1 MSSLPKQLISGVLPG
16 PAGDLEYLWQP
27 ASDSAVCAAVVCHPD
42 PMQGGTLHTRI
53 VHHLARAL
61 WELGLPV
68 LRFNFRGVGLSQGK
82 HDKGRGEREDLRA
95 AVVWLRARLPLPLA
109 LGGFSFGARVAI
121 EFLAD
126 APHPEIVRLIA
137 VGTPLTRGPLPADWA
152 WSGPKLFLSGD
163 RDEFAARADLE
174 AYVRRLAEPRQLI
187 WFPEGDHFL
196 NGRMPEFRARIQEA
210 MARDTV

>member
-1 MSSLPKQLISGVLPG
+1 MPSQPKQLIAGILPG

-27 ASDSAVCAAVVCHPD
+27 ASESAVRAAVICPPD
-42 PMQGGTLHTRI
+42 PLHGGTLHTRI

-61 WELGLPV
+61 WEMGVPV

-82 HDKGRGEREDLRA
+82 HDFGRGERDDLRA
-95 AVVWLRARLPLPLA
+95 AIAWLRARYPLPLTV
-109 LGGFSFGARVAI
+109 GGFSFGARVAI
-121 EFLAD
+121 EYLAES
-126 APHPEIVRLIA
+126 PHPEVVRLIA

-152 WSGPKLFLSGD
+152 WNGPKLFVSGE

-174 AYVRRLAEPRQLI
+174 TYVQRLAEPKQLI

-196 NGRMPEFRARIQEA
+196 NGRMPEFRARIQGA
-210 MARDTV
+210 MAQDAG

>member
-1 MSSLPKQLISGVLPG
+1 MQTAPKQVMAGVLPG

-27 ASDSAVCAAVVCHPD
+27 APEPVACAAVICHPD
-42 PMQGGTLHTRI
+42 PSQGGTLHTRI

-61 WELGLPV
+61 GELGWPV
-68 LRFNFRGVGLSQGK
+68 LRFNFRGVGLSQGR
-82 HDKGRGEREDLRA
+82 HDHGRGEREDLRA
-95 AVVWLRARLPLPLA
+95 AIAWLRARHPLPLV

-126 APHPEIVRLIA
+126 APHPEIARLIA
-137 VGTPLTRGPLPADWA
+137 VGTPLTRGPLPTDWL
-152 WSGPKLFLSGD
+152 WTGPKLLVSGD

-174 AYVRRLAEPRQLI
+174 AYVRRLPEPKRLI
-187 WFPEGDHFL
+187 WFSEADHFL

-210 MARDTV
+210 MAQDAI